1 MIVGA
6 CQIRLHLPESQS
18 LKDKRQIVKSV
29 LARLRGNF
37 ELSAAEVGDL
47 EVWQL
52 ATLGLTCAGN
62 EAAHVEDVLQ
72 HAVRYVEESR
82 PDCAVTDVRI
92 EVQRMLD

>member
-6 CQIRLHLPESQS
+6 CQLRLHLPQSQS

-29 LARLRGNF
+29 LARLRGSF
-37 ELSAAEVGDL
+37 DLAAAEVGDQ

-52 ATLGLTCAGN
+52 ATLGLACAGN
-62 EAAHVEDVLQ
+62 EATHVEEVLQ

>member
-29 LARLRGNF
+29 LARLRGSF
-37 ELSAAEVGDL
+37 DLSAAEVDDL

-52 ATLGLTCAGN
+52 TTLGLTCAGN
-62 EAAHVEDVLQ
+62 EATHVEQVLQ

-92 EVQRMLD
+92 EIQRMHD